1 MVLFKEFVINN
12 FLLFCIS
19 LVLIVNSVI
28 RYKQHTRISLYTIL
42 LMSNTLL
49 IAVVVLLNNTFKSTG
64 SIPGAT
70 IFSMLGYCLR
80 PICIFF
86 IIMMTGKINA
96 KSKWFP
102 LLFIPL
108 IINFFV
114 YLLMFFPA
122 TKELIVYY
130 IPDGDGGL
138 TFHGGDT
145 PLRYF
150 SHIVSGLY
158 LIFLLYISFT
168 KISSKHFGHGITIL
182 SCALF
187 VVLAVVIE
195 SFFNPDG
202 NIELLNDT
210 IAVAALVYY
219 LYLYIERTQ
228 IDTLTGL
235 FNRETYYH
243 DVQKMDRSITG
254 VIQFDMNGLKY
265 INDNYGHL
273 EGDKALATIADV
285 VSKCAKRNMYVY
297 RLGGDEYILICHNG
311 SEEDIIK
318 TVTKFKENIKKTG
331 YYCSYGYSY
340 RAKNSNV
347 SVEDMFKEAERKMY
361 EDKERFYKNSPFE
374 RRKAEEGK

>member
-1 MVLFKEFVINN
+1 
-12 FLLFCIS
+12 
-19 LVLIVNSVI
+19 
-28 RYKQHTRISLYTIL
+28 
-42 LMSNTLL
+42 MSNTLL
-49 IAVVVLLNNTFKSTG
+49 SAITVLLNNTFKSIG
-64 SIPGAT
+64 NLPGAIIT
-70 IFSMLGYCLR
+70 SMLGYCLR

-86 IIMMTGKINA
+86 VIMMTGKINA

-114 YLLMFFPA
+114 YMLMFFPA
-122 TKELIVYY
+122 TKELVVYFV
-130 IPDGDGGL
+130 PDGNGGL
-138 TFHGGDT
+138 SFQGGDT
-145 PLRYF
+145 ILRYF
-150 SHIVSGLY
+150 SHIISGLY

-168 KISSKHFGHGITIL
+168 KISSKHIGHGIIIIA
-182 SCALF
+182 CALF
-187 VVLAVVIE
+187 VALAVLIE
-195 SFFNPDG
+195 SQFNDDN
-202 NIELLNDT
+202 NIEVLNDT
-210 IAVAALVYY
+210 IAVSALVYY

-243 DVQKMDRSITG
+243 DVKKMDRSITG

-265 INDNYGHL
+265 LNDNFGHL
-273 EGDKALATIADV
+273 EGDKALSTIADII
-285 VSKCAKRNMYVY
+285 SKSAKRNMYVY

-311 SEEDIIK
+311 TEEDIIQ
-318 TVTKFKENIKKTG
+318 TVTKFKENLKKTD

-340 RAKNSNV
+340 RSKNSNI

-374 RRKAEEGK
+374 RRKAEKGK

>member
-1 MVLFKEFVINN
+1 MELFKDFIVNN

-19 LVLIVNSVI
+19 LVLIVNSI
-28 RYKQHTRISLYTIL
+28 SRFKQHPRISFYTIM

-49 IAVVVLLNNTFKSTG
+49 IAAVVLLNNVFKSTG
-64 SIPGAT
+64 NIPGAT
-70 IFSMLGYCLR
+70 ISSMLGYCLR

-102 LLFIPL
+102 LLFVPL

-114 YLLMFFPA
+114 YTLMLYPA
-122 TKELIVYY
+122 TKEIVVYFV
-130 IPDGDGGL
+130 PSDNGGL
-138 TFHGGDT
+138 AFHGGKT

-187 VVLAVVIE
+187 VVLAVVLE
-195 SFFNPDG
+195 SFFNEDG
-202 NIELLNDT
+202 DIELLNDT
-210 IAVAALVYY
+210 IAVSALVYY

-235 FNRETYYH
+235 FNRETYFH

-265 INDNYGHL
+265 LNDNYGHL

-285 VSKCAKRNMYVY
+285 ISKSAKRNMYVY

-311 SEEDIIK
+311 TEEDIIQ
-318 TVTKFKENIKKTG
+318 TVIKFKENLKKTE

-340 RAKNSNV
+340 RSKNSNV